1 MLRHS
6 IFGIME
12 VTKGGI
18 TMLKNLGQMEM
29 ELSPYQGL
37 YDAIIPK
44 DHILRRLKEN
54 IDFSF
59 VNPMLKKQYCEHF
72 GRPAKEP
79 EMIFKLLFLKK
90 LYDLSD
96 ERVISSSQTDMA
108 YKYFLGLAPEDKIID
123 PSLLT
128 KFRKT
133 RITEDI
139 LEELLK
145 ETIQQA
151 ISKGLVKSGTII
163 VDATHVE
170 AAVNAK
176 SPTQV
181 LRELSKQFRKEIY
194 KHEYN
199 LSEKFPDKPSIEAEL
214 SEEIDYTRRLLES
227 VREGIEQ
234 SSNKEIR
241 DLYNRIKELLD
252 SEKIYKIRSKN
263 DEDARFGHK
272 TPTKKFFGYKTHI
285 AMSDDRIITGIEV
298 TDGAQN
304 DGKQLPKLIEK
315 SKKNGVDVK
324 EVVGDMAYVSDD
336 NLEACEKE
344 EVVLYAKTNSAV
356 AAAANS
362 ELDEGFSYNKDAR
375 MLQCPAG
382 NLAMRMDSQVAKNGN
397 THLKFVFSKKICKK
411 CPLFEQ
417 CKINKGP
424 EFSYC
429 FTDPNEKHKARLD
442 FESSDEFNKKLE
454 VRHRIEEKNG
464 EMKTTHGFQ
473 RADSVGLIAMRLQAY
488 LTAVVVNMKRIVAS
502 IPV

>member
-1 MLRHS
+1 
-6 IFGIME
+6 
-12 VTKGGI
+12 
-18 TMLKNLGQMEM
+18 MLKNLGQTEM

-123 PSLLT
+123 PCLLT

-194 KHEYN
+194 KHEF
-199 LSEKFPDKPSIEAEL
+199 LVADHGSAEQWKKL
-214 SEEIDYTRRLLES
+214 YGR
-227 VREGIEQ
+227 REG
-234 SSNKEIR
+234 R
-241 DLYNRIKELLD
+241 GM
-252 SEKIYKIRSKN
+252 SKG
-263 DEDARFGHK
+263 F
-272 TPTKKFFGYKTHI
+272 I
-285 AMSDDRIITGIEV
+285 
-298 TDGAQN
+298 
-304 DGKQLPKLIEK
+304 
-315 SKKNGVDVK
+315 
-324 EVVGDMAYVSDD
+324 
-336 NLEACEKE
+336 
-344 EVVLYAKTNSAV
+344 VLSPWA
-356 AAAANS
+356 
-362 ELDEGFSYNKDAR
+362 GFSL
-375 MLQCPAG
+375 LQ
-382 NLAMRMDSQVAKNGN
+382 
-397 THLKFVFSKKICKK
+397 F
-411 CPLFEQ
+411 
-417 CKINKGP
+417 
-424 EFSYC
+424 
-429 FTDPNEKHKARLD
+429 
-442 FESSDEFNKKLE
+442 
-454 VRHRIEEKNG
+454 
-464 EMKTTHGFQ
+464 
-473 RADSVGLIAMRLQAY
+473 
-488 LTAVVVNMKRIVAS
+488 
-502 IPV
+502 PVQN